1 MYYSTGVKHLDKLLG
16 GGLALGENVLWE
28 IETGTF
34 AQEFLLTFMKRGIE
48 ENNQVIFL
56 DFIYPPQALLI
67 LLEPLVKRITK
78 GLGRKTSS
86 FRLLFRISRTRRINL
101 H

>member
-1 MYYSTGVKHLDKLLG
+1 MRYSTGVKHLDKLLG
-16 GGLALGENVLWE
+16 GGLVLGENVLWE

-34 AQEFLLTFMKRGIE
+34 AQEFVLAFMKQGIE

-67 LLEPLVKRITK
+67 LLEPLIKELPKGWDSRSHTKWKR
-78 GLGRKTSS
+78 R
-86 FRLLFRISRTRRINL
+86 
-101 H
+101 